1 MGSPSVSVLV
11 VILHCVGSLCIIS
24 YNYIHLKKKPLPGLL
39 RIIVIMKGKAT
50 ILYIPNYHIYNLF
63 SLFLGL
69 PDYFFQGLILS
80 SPFFPSNTQ

>member
-1 MGSPSVSVLV
+1 
-11 VILHCVGSLCIIS
+11 
-24 YNYIHLKKKPLPGLL
+24 
-39 RIIVIMKGKAT
+39 MKGKAT